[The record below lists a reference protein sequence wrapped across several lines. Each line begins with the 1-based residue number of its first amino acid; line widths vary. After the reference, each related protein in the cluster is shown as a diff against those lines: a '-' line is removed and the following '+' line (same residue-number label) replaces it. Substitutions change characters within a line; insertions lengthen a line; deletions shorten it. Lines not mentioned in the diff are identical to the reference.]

1 MAINLIKAGTS
12 NEFPDYTYLLRNK
25 LEENSVEKMTFV
37 MYHEGVFYM
46 RDKTFG
52 KSFSLLSNMIKEYC
66 SLSLNPYLP
75 HTDEVCLGQ
84 FPGI

>member
-1 MAINLIKAGTS
+1 MESTND
-12 NEFPDYTYLLRNK
+12 FCDYTYLYTHELK
-25 LEENSVEKMTFV
+25 ENSVENMTFV

-52 KSFSLLSNMIKEYC
+52 KSFSLLSSMIQEYC